1 MFAGAAADVHHVV
14 VGGEVV
20 VADGRH
26 VRIDVA
32 GELGRTVSA
41 LASVRTS

>member
-32 GELGRTVSA
+32 RELERTVSG
-41 LASVRTS
+41 LAAVRAS